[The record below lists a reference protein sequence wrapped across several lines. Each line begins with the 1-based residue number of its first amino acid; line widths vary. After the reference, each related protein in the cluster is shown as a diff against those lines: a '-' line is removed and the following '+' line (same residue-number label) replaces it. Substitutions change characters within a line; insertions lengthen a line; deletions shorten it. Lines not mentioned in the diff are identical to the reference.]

1 MESTIVNEQQWL
13 AARRA
18 LLDREKQMTRLR
30 DEIAAERRRLPWL
43 RVDKQYVFDAPEG
56 PVTLADLF
64 AGRSQLIVKHFM
76 MPNAELPCV
85 GCSFEVDHVDGA
97 LLHLQH
103 HDVSYVAVARAP
115 LADIEAYRR
124 RMGWRFRWVSSHN
137 CDFNYD
143 FHVSYTPTQL
153 AQGTALYNFQT
164 GTLPMEDLS
173 GHSVFYRNDD
183 GEIFLTYAV
192 FARGGEELLS
202 TYMFLD
208 MTPKGRNETGPR
220 GNLTDWVRPHDRYD
234 EGGSVNSLGQYQPPK
249 DACCRGKASSSD
261 TDHG

>member
-1 MESTIVNEQQWL
+1 MEHPTVSEHEWL
-13 AARRA
+13 AARTA
-18 LLDREKQMTRLR
+18 LLAREKQMTHLR
-30 DEIAAERRRLPWL
+30 DEISAERRRLPWL
-43 RVDKQYVFDAPEG
+43 RVDKHYVFDAAEG

-76 MPNAELPCV
+76 MPSVDLACV

-97 LLHLQH
+97 LVHLEH

-124 RMGWRFRWVSSHN
+124 RMGWRFRWVSSLHS
-137 CDFNYD
+137 DFNYD
-143 FHVSYTPTQL
+143 FHVSFTPAQL
-153 AQGTALYNFQT
+153 AQGTAQYNFQT
-164 GTLPMEDLS
+164 GSLPMEDLS
-173 GHSVFYRNDD
+173 GHSVFYRNDA

-208 MTPKGRNETGPR
+208 MTPKGRNETGPN
-220 GNLTDWVRPHDRYD
+220 GDLTDWVRPHDRYD
-234 EGGSVNSLGQYQPPK
+234 EGGSVNPLGQYQPPRG
-249 DACCRGKASSSD
+249 DCCGAK
-261 TDHG
+261 T

>member
-1 MESTIVNEQQWL
+1 MNHAVVDEGGWL

-18 LLDREKQMTRLR
+18 LLAREKQMTRLR

-43 RVDKQYVFDAPEG
+43 KVDKPYFFAAPEG
-56 PVTLADLF
+56 EVTLAELF

-76 MPNAELPCV
+76 MPHAGLPCV

-97 LLHLQH
+97 LLHLEH

-124 RMGWRFRWVSSHN
+124 RMGWRFRFVSSAHS
-137 CDFNYD
+137 DFNYD
-143 FHVSYTPTQL
+143 FHVSFTPEQI
-153 AQGTALYNFQT
+153 ADGGALYNFQV
-164 GTLPMEDLS
+164 GKVPMQDLS
-173 GHSVFYRNDD
+173 GHSVFFRNEA

-192 FARGGEELLS
+192 FARGAEELLS

-208 MTPKGRNETGPR
+208 MTPKGRNETGPNF
-220 GNLTDWVRPHDRYD
+220 NLTDWVRPHDRYG
-234 EGGSVNSLGQYQPPK
+234 EGGTVNLLGQYQAPGG
-249 DACCRGKASSSD
+249 DCCGTKS
-261 TDHG
+261 